1 MDGEQD
7 QWIRVPV
14 GDDAARWATRVRC
27 RRVLFVVH
35 NVTSATR
42 LLDVLPLFH
51 DDLGVQLLA
60 TCTGSSA
67 FRSGIADLLADT
79 GLPVLPWEQALATP
93 VDLAI
98 SASFGGELGAIQGPL
113 IILSHG
119 IGYTKRLAT
128 PSTEH
133 RAPSTEHR
141 APSSDAD
148 ADAASLS
155 RSAPPPVFGLAPDW
169 LLADGVPLADAL
181 VLSHPEQFERLA
193 AACPE
198 ALPTAVLAG
207 DPCFDRMLAARPYR
221 DRFRRAL
228 GVGRGQR
235 LVLLNSTWSPRSLL
249 GDGNGEEVGGGDDA
263 LPALLPRLASELPAD
278 EYRVAAVLH
287 PNIWHGH
294 GPGQIRAWLDRAG
307 RAGLALID
315 PLEDWRQALLAADVV
330 IGDHGS
336 VTYYAAALGTPVLL
350 GAAPLDSLDPDAPV
364 ADFIRTAPGLDA
376 RAPLRGQVDAL
387 IESHIPQPGPMRF
400 TSSVPGEAAVRL
412 RRAFYGLMAAP
423 EPPGTALLLPLPLPD
438 PEPALRTAPLYVLT
452 RVLAGPEVVVTRYAD
467 PAREPAGAGDAHL
480 AVHEDTRDP
489 GQLGLADVV
498 FRNGAPDDPRFG
510 PPGRWAAEVLGR
522 HPHCA
527 LAAYVTGPSSCVVRT
542 RDGALLRLT
551 AGAEADADPAVYAS
565 AVHAWLAAGRT
576 LAALVEDGLTVR
588 TGSTDHH
595 VVVAAEADG
604 PTTGGT
610 RQRPSPT
617 PADRNTAHAN
627 GADTPRAGR
636 RSPRTG
642 S

>member
-1 MDGEQD
+1 MDQD

-42 LLDVLPLFH
+42 LLDVLPLFD

-67 FRSGIADLLADT
+67 FRSGVADLLADT

-98 SASFGGELGAIQGPL
+98 SASFGGELAAIQGPL

-119 IGYTKRLAT
+119 IGYTKRLAA

-133 RAPSTEHR
+133 RAPST
-141 APSSDAD
+141 DAD
-148 ADAASLS
+148 ADADATVLP

-181 VLSHPEQFERLA
+181 VLSHPEQFDRLA

-235 LVLLNSTWSPRSLL
+235 LVLLNSTWSPQSLL
-249 GDGNGEEVGGGDDA
+249 GDGEGEGAGGTGGDDA

-294 GPGQIRAWLDRAG
+294 GPGQIRAWLDRAR

-376 RAPLRGQVDAL
+376 RAPLRGQVDTL
-387 IESHIPQPGPMRF
+387 IESHVPQPGPMRF

-412 RRAFYGLMAAP
+412 RRAFYGLMGAP
-423 EPPGTALLLPLPLPD
+423 EPPGPALLLPLPLPD

-452 RVLAGPEVVVTRYAD
+452 RVLAGPEVVLTRYAD

-489 GQLGLADVV
+489 GQLGLADIV
-498 FRNGAPDDPRFG
+498 FRCGAPDDPRFG
-510 PPGRWAAEVLGR
+510 PPGRWAAEVLDR

-542 RDGALLRLT
+542 RDGVLLRLT
-551 AGAEADADPAVYAS
+551 SGAEADADPAVYAS

-576 LAALVEDGLTVR
+576 LAALIEDGLTVR
-588 TGSTDHH
+588 TGRTGHH
-595 VVVAAEADG
+595 VVIAAETDG

-610 RQRPSPT
+610 RQRPSPA
-617 PADRNTAHAN
+617 PADMSTAHAS

>member
-1 MDGEQD
+1 MDEEQD

-42 LLDVLPLFH
+42 LLDVLPLFD

-67 FRSGIADLLADT
+67 FRSGVADLLAET

-113 IILSHG
+113 VVLSHG
-119 IGYTKRLAT
+119 IGYTKRLAA

-133 RAPSTEHR
+133 RAPST
-141 APSSDAD
+141 DAD
-148 ADAASLS
+148 ADPA
-155 RSAPPPVFGLAPDW
+155 APPQGASTPVFGLAPDW
-169 LLADGVPLADAL
+169 LLADGAPLADAL
-181 VLSHPEQFERLA
+181 VLSHPEQFDRLA

-235 LVLLNSTWSPRSLL
+235 LVLLNSTWSPQSLL
-249 GDGNGEEVGGGDDA
+249 GDGNGEGAGGGGGDDA

-294 GPGQIRAWLDRAG
+294 GPGQIRAWLDRAR

-315 PLEDWRQALLAADVV
+315 PLEDWRQALLSADVV

-350 GAAPLDSLDPDAPV
+350 GAAPVDSLDPDAPI
-364 ADFIRTAPGLDA
+364 AEFIRTAPGLDV

-423 EPPGTALLLPLPLPD
+423 EPPGPALLLPLPVPD
-438 PEPALRTAPLYVLT
+438 MEPALRTAPLYVLT

-467 PAREPAGAGDAHL
+467 PAREPAGAGEVHL

-489 GQLGLADVV
+489 GQLGLADIV

-510 PPGRWAAEVLGR
+510 PPGRWAAEVLDQ
-522 HPHCA
+522 HPHSA

-542 RDGALLRLT
+542 RDGAVLRLA

-604 PTTGGT
+604 PTAGGT
-610 RQRPSPT
+610 RQRPPLPYS
-617 PADRNTAHAN
+617 
-627 GADTPRAGR
+627 
-636 RSPRTG
+636 S
-642 S
+642 

>member
-1 MDGEQD
+1 MGEGQD
-7 QWIRVPV
+7 RWIRVPV

-27 RRVLFVVH
+27 RRVLLVVH

-42 LLDVLPLFH
+42 LLDVLPLFD

-67 FRSGIADLLADT
+67 FRSGVDELLAEL
-79 GLPVLPWEQALATP
+79 GVPVLPWEQALETP

-98 SASFGGELGAIQGPL
+98 SASFGGELAALKGKL
-113 IILSHG
+113 IVLSHG
-119 IGYTKRLAT
+119 IGYTKRLAA

-141 APSSDAD
+141 APST
-148 ADAASLS
+148 L
-155 RSAPPPVFGLAPDW
+155 PPVFGLAPEW
-169 LLADGVPLADAL
+169 LLSDGVPLADAL
-181 VLSHPEQFERLA
+181 VLSHPEQFDRLA

-198 ALPTAVLAG
+198 ALPSAVLAG

-235 LVLLNSTWSPRSLL
+235 LVLLNSTWSPQSLL
-249 GDGNGEEVGGGDDA
+249 GDGDKDGDDT
-263 LPALLPRLASELPAD
+263 LPALLPRLTSELPAD

-294 GPGQIRAWLDRAG
+294 GPGQIRAWLDRA
-307 RAGLALID
+307 RRCGLALID
-315 PLEDWRQALLAADVV
+315 PLEDWRQALVAADLV

-350 GAAPLDSLDPDAPV
+350 GAAPLDGLDPDAPI
-364 ADFIRTAPGLDA
+364 ADFIRTAPRLDA
-376 RAPLRGQVDAL
+376 WSPLRGQVDAL
-387 IESHIPQPGPMRF
+387 IEHHTPQPDPPRF
-400 TSSVPGEAAVRL
+400 TSSVPGEAAARL
-412 RRAFYGLMAAP
+412 RRVFYELMAAP
-423 EPPGTALLLPLPLPD
+423 EPTHPALLVPLPLPA
-438 PEPALRTAPLYVLT
+438 PEPARRTAPLWVLT
-452 RVLAGPEVVVTRYAD
+452 RLPGGPEVIMTRYAD
-467 PAREPAGAGDAHL
+467 PAREPAEAVGDAHL
-480 AVHEDTRDP
+480 AVHEDTRDA
-489 GQLGLADVV
+489 GQLDLADVI
-498 FRNGAPDDPRFG
+498 FRDGSPDDPRLG
-510 PPGRWAAEVLGR
+510 PPGRWTAEVLAR

-527 LAAYVTGPSSCVVRT
+527 LAAYVTGPGSCVVRT

-551 AGAEADADPAVYAS
+551 AGADTDADPAAYAS

-576 LAALVEDGLTVR
+576 SAALMADGLTVR
-588 TGSTDHH
+588 TGSTAHR
-595 VVVAAEADG
+595 VLITAEANDAV
-604 PTTGGT
+604 TGNGT
-610 RQRPSPT
+610 RQAHRAT
-617 PADRNTAHAN
+617 PAADRSTAHAN
-627 GADTPRAGR
+627 GADAPRAGR

>member
-1 MDGEQD
+1 MDEEQD

-42 LLDVLPLFH
+42 LLDVLPLFD

-67 FRSGIADLLADT
+67 FRSGVADLLADT

-98 SASFGGELGAIQGPL
+98 SASFGGELNAIQGPL
-113 IILSHG
+113 IVLSHG
-119 IGYTKRLAT
+119 IGYTKRLA
-128 PSTEH
+128 
-133 RAPSTEHR
+133 APST
-141 APSSDAD
+141 DAH
-148 ADAASLS
+148 ATVLP

-181 VLSHPEQFERLA
+181 VLSHPEQFDRLA

-235 LVLLNSTWSPRSLL
+235 LVLLNSTWSHRSLL
-249 GDGNGEEVGGGDDA
+249 GDGNGEGAGGGDGDDA

-294 GPGQIRAWLDRAG
+294 GPGQIRAWLDRAR

-350 GAAPLDSLDPDAPV
+350 GAAPVDSLDPDAPI
-364 ADFIRTAPGLDA
+364 AEFIRTAPGLDV

-423 EPPGTALLLPLPLPD
+423 EPPRPALLLPLPVPD

-467 PAREPAGAGDAHL
+467 PAREPAGAGAAHL

-510 PPGRWAAEVLGR
+510 PPGRWAAEVLDQ
-522 HPHCA
+522 HPHSA

-542 RDGALLRLT
+542 RDGAVLRLT

-595 VVVAAEADG
+595 VVVAAEANG
-604 PTTGGT
+604 PTAGGT
-610 RQRPSPT
+610 RQRPPLPYS
-617 PADRNTAHAN
+617 
-627 GADTPRAGR
+627 
-636 RSPRTG
+636 S
-642 S
+642 

>member
-1 MDGEQD
+1 MDEEQD

-67 FRSGIADLLADT
+67 FRSGVADLLADT

-119 IGYTKRLAT
+119 IGYTKRLAA

-133 RAPSTEHR
+133 RAPSTEFGW
-141 APSSDAD
+141 
-148 ADAASLS
+148 DAAALP
-155 RSAPPPVFGLAPDW
+155 RSARPPVFGLAPDW

-249 GDGNGEEVGGGDDA
+249 GDGNGEEAGGGDDA

-350 GAAPLDSLDPDAPV
+350 GAAPLDSLDPDAPI

-423 EPPGTALLLPLPLPD
+423 EPPGPALLLPLPLPD
-438 PEPALRTAPLYVLT
+438 PEPAFRTAPLYVLT

-510 PPGRWAAEVLGR
+510 PPGRWAAEVLDR

-604 PTTGGT
+604 PTTAGT

-617 PADRNTAHAN
+617 PADRSTAHAN

>member
-1 MDGEQD
+1 MGEGRD
-7 QWIRVPV
+7 RWIRVPV

-27 RRVLFVVH
+27 RRVLLVVH

-42 LLDVLPLFH
+42 LLDVMPLFD

-67 FRSGIADLLADT
+67 FRSGVAELLADM
-79 GLPVLPWEQALATP
+79 GVPVLPWEQALTTP

-98 SASFGGELGAIQGPL
+98 SASFGGELAALKGKL

-119 IGYTKRLAT
+119 IGYTKRLAA

-141 APSSDAD
+141 APST
-148 ADAASLS
+148 LS
-155 RSAPPPVFGLAPDW
+155 PVFGLAPDW
-169 LLADGVPLADAL
+169 LLSDGVPLADAL
-181 VLSHPEQFERLA
+181 VLSHPEQFDRLA

-249 GDGNGEEVGGGDDA
+249 GDGDNDGDDS
-263 LPALLPRLASELPAD
+263 LPALLPRLMSELPAD

-294 GPGQIRAWLDRAG
+294 GPGQIRAWLDRA
-307 RAGLALID
+307 RRCGLALID
-315 PLEDWRQALLAADVV
+315 PLEDWRQALVAADLV

-350 GAAPLDSLDPDAPV
+350 GAAPLESLDPQAPI
-364 ADFIRTAPGLDA
+364 AGFIRTAPRLDT
-376 RAPLRGQVDAL
+376 RSPLRGQVDTL
-387 IESHIPQPGPMRF
+387 IEDHTPQPGPPRF
-400 TSSVPGEAAVRL
+400 TSSVPGEAAARL
-412 RRAFYGLMAAP
+412 RRVFYELMGAP
-423 EPPGTALLLPLPLPD
+423 EPPRPALLVPLPLPA
-438 PEPALRTAPLYVLT
+438 PEPARRTAPLRVLT
-452 RVLAGPEVVVTRYAD
+452 RLRAGAEVAVTRYTD
-467 PAREPAGAGDAHL
+467 TAREPDGAGEAHL
-480 AVHEDTRDP
+480 AMHEDTRDP
-489 GQLGLADVV
+489 GQLDLADVI
-498 FRNGAPDDPRFG
+498 FRDSAPDDPRLG
-510 PPGRWAAEVLGR
+510 PPGRWTAEVLAR

-527 LAAYVTGPSSCVVRT
+527 LAAYVTGPASCVVRT

-551 AGAEADADPAVYAS
+551 AGAEADADPAAYAS

-576 LAALVEDGLTVR
+576 RAALPADGLTVR
-588 TGSTDHH
+588 TGSTVHH
-595 VVVAAEADG
+595 VVVTAEVDDAAPG
-604 PTTGGT
+604 NGT
-610 RQRPSPT
+610 RQAPPAT
-617 PADRNTAHAN
+617 PPAGRSTAHAG
-627 GADTPRAGR
+627 GADAPRAGR